1 MKAVLVYHNAEI
13 EAVVLTDDVAGV
25 KEIAEKT
32 QDEYVEQDC
41 FFFFELLEENLK
53 ASNLQYT
60 FVDVVEAFE
69 G

>member
-13 EAVVLTDDVAGV
+13 VTVVLTDDVAGV

-32 QDEYVEQDC
+32 QDEYVKEDC
-41 FFFFELLEENLK
+41 FFCELLEENLEK
-53 ASNLQYT
+53 SDLQYT
-60 FVDVVEAFE
+60 LVEPVEAFE